1 MRTDIDDIYGINAM
15 RTAKPNKM
23 GDPMDDNGHGT
34 HVAGTIGAQANGG
47 GDAVGVAW
55 NVVNRPKVSRT

>member
-1 MRTDIDDIYGINAM
+1 MAISTTFTASMRCVKLKAS
-15 RTAKPNKM
+15 KK

-47 GDAVGVAW
+47 GEVVGVAW
-55 NVVNRPKVSRT
+55 NVKVNRPKGSWA